1 MWTIL
6 YRIYLNFPGILSLLH
21 WFSILPWHI
30 ARYSIIL
37 FKTMFSSMM
46 MKKIKMITLKSK
58 VCYYFFFVKSFFT
71 KIFEKKI
78 LTKKKLGQAA
88 WIFFLLFFCE
98 IIFREN
104 FLREN
109 DTTISRK
116 NLGVVCLHIQF
127 SNMAI
132 YFLLLQNCTN
142 VVIFWPVFLNWSFIM
157 YFLQKLGL
165 TCSNIM
171 WYFIIIMEILSRQL

>member
-1 MWTIL
+1 MWNIL

-37 FKTMFSSMM
+37 FKIMFSSMM
-46 MKKIKMITLKSK
+46 TKKIKMITLKSK
-58 VCYYFFFVKSFFT
+58 VCYLPFLSF
-71 KIFEKKI
+71 
-78 LTKKKLGQAA
+78 
-88 WIFFLLFFCE
+88 FFCE

-116 NLGVVCLHIQF
+116 NLGVACLHIQF

-165 TCSNIM
+165 TFSNIM
-171 WYFIIIMEILSRQL
+171 WFFTIIMEISSRQL

>member
-58 VCYYFFFVKSFFT
+58 VCYLPF
-71 KIFEKKI
+71 
-78 LTKKKLGQAA
+78 
-88 WIFFLLFFCE
+88 LFFCE

-165 TCSNIM
+165 TFSNIM
-171 WYFIIIMEILSRQL
+171 WFFTIIMEISSRQL

>member
-1 MWTIL
+1 MWNIL

-58 VCYYFFFVKSFFT
+58 VCYLAFF
-71 KIFEKKI
+71 
-78 LTKKKLGQAA
+78 
-88 WIFFLLFFCE
+88 LFFCE

-116 NLGVVCLHIQF
+116 NLGAVCLHIQF

-165 TCSNIM
+165 TFSNIM
-171 WYFIIIMEILSRQL
+171 WFFTIIMEISSRQL